1 MSLVGIDGWPKPANW
16 LKKVFAKV
24 ILKGTQWSPVQVSS
38 RPPEVLLG
46 R

>member
-1 MSLVGIDGWPKPANW
+1 MSLVGIDGWPKSANW

-24 ILKGTQWSPVQVSS
+24 ILKGSQWSPIQVSS
-38 RPPEVLLG
+38 GSLEVLLG